1 MQLPVLTNLP
11 HFSLSLLSSAGGCF
25 LLSLFFSYTL
35 IKIGILDLPNTRSA
49 HINPTPKSGG
59 IGILLSFLITL
70 YLTYESLF
78 PTFTF
83 SKPLLSIIVC
93 ASLMGIV
100 GFIDDLR
107 NLSWTTRILI
117 QLILAVN
124 VVVSGVQIE
133 HITFPQTGRIELG
146 VFGSLISVFWIIAFT
161 NAFNFMDGVN
171 GMTAGSTLIALITL
185 IFLHNGNPLV
195 SYLIFLMPFSI
206 LGFYVFNF
214 PHGKLFMGD
223 SGSQFLGFFLA
234 CLGLYLPI
242 SDPDF
247 SQLAI
252 PMLFLIFLFDTGL
265 TLLLRLYHKKPVLS
279 PHREFLFHLL
289 NRLGWNHFRVSI
301 LYYFFAL
308 LQVLTTI
315 WMQTLIKHW
324 HILLFVPLT
333 AVYSI
338 FGYVIIK
345 KAKQKG
351 LFDDAL

>member
-1 MQLPVLTNLP
+1 MQLPAFVNLT
-11 HFSLSLLSSAGGCF
+11 HFSSDLLGAAGGCF
-25 LLSLFFSYTL
+25 LLSLFFSFVL
-35 IKIGILDLPNTRSA
+35 IKVGILDLPNTRSA
-49 HINPTPKSGG
+49 HKNPTPKSGG
-59 IGILLSFLITL
+59 MGILLSFLITL
-70 YLTYESLF
+70 YLTYKLGF
-78 PTFTF
+78 FTFTF
-83 SKPLLSIIVC
+83 SKPLLSIIIC
-93 ASLMGIV
+93 ASLMGII

-107 NLSWTTRILI
+107 NLSWTTRFLV
-117 QLILAVN
+117 QLILAIN
-124 VVVSGVQIE
+124 VVTSGVQIE

-146 VFGSLISVFWIIAFT
+146 LFGSFVSVFWIIAFT

-171 GMTAGSTLIALITL
+171 GMTAGSALIALIAL
-185 IFLHNGNPLV
+185 IFLHNGNSLV
-195 SYLIFLMPFSI
+195 SYLIFLMPFAI
-206 LGFYVFNF
+206 FGFYIFNF

-265 TLLLRLYHKKPVLS
+265 TLVLRLYHKKPILS

-289 NRLGWNHFRVSI
+289 NRLGWNHFRVSL
-301 LYYFFAL
+301 LYYFFAI
-308 LQVLTTI
+308 LQVLMTI

-324 HILLFVPLT
+324 HILLFVPIT

-345 KAKQKG
+345 KAKQRG
-351 LFDDAL
+351 LFDDAF